1 MSRHRGQILAVA
13 TGAWADVVSG
23 GAAPLLILCS
33 AIMRECENAGEG
45 QGSGH
50 GMGVEEVNDVLCKI
64 KSGSPNP
71 DINIRRIVNWN
82 LKK

>member
-1 MSRHRGQILAVA
+1 
-13 TGAWADVVSG
+13 
-23 GAAPLLILCS
+23 
-33 AIMRECENAGEG
+33 MRECENAGEG